1 MSYITQS
8 NGASV
13 GSIAAVVAIHAGVG
27 ALLVFGLTVSGAMPD
42 IITRLPAKD
51 IRDVPPPPPP
61 PPPPENT
68 ADPKES
74 TVPPVFTPVP
84 KLDLKPT
91 PPIIDTTDLIPPPIP
106 SPQPGRGDIVLPK
119 PAPPAPT
126 PSFEPVPARPK
137 NDPGR
142 WLSNNDYRSSW
153 ARRELTGVARFRLE
167 IAANGRVSNCTVTG
181 STGHSE
187 LDAATCSLVSKRAR
201 FEPARGGNGEPVAG
215 SYTGSVLWQLP
226 E

>member
-8 NGASV
+8 NRASV

-27 ALLVFGLTVSGAMPD
+27 ALLVFGLTVSGAMPE
-42 IITRLPAKD
+42 IINRIDARNIPDTL
-51 IRDVPPPPPP
+51 PPPPPTDDVV
-61 PPPPENT
+61 PPES
-68 ADPKES
+68 AS
-74 TVPPVFTPVP
+74 PPIFTPAP

-91 PPIIDTTDLIPPPIP
+91 PPMIDTTDLIPPPIP
-106 SPQPGRGDIVLPK
+106 NPTPRLGDIVLPK

-126 PSFEPVPARPK
+126 PSFEPVSARPK

-142 WLSNNDYRSSW
+142 WLSNNDYRPSW
-153 ARRELTGVARFRLE
+153 TRRELTGLAKFRLE

-181 STGHSE
+181 STGHGE

-201 FEPARGGNGEPVAG
+201 FEPARDSNGEPVAG

>member
-8 NGASV
+8 NGPSV

-167 IAANGRVSNCTVTG
+167 IAANGRVSNCTVIG

-187 LDAATCSLVSKRAR
+187 LDSATCSLVSKRAR

>member
-8 NGASV
+8 NRASV

-91 PPIIDTTDLIPPPIP
+91 PPIIDTTNLIPPPIP
-106 SPQPGRGDIVLPK
+106 SPQPGRGEIVLPK

>member
-8 NGASV
+8 NRASV
-13 GSIAAVVAIHAGVG
+13 GSIAAVVAVHAGVG
-27 ALLVFGLTVSGAMPD
+27 ALLVFGLTVSGAMPE
-42 IITRLPAKD
+42 IINRIDARNIPDT
-51 IRDVPPPPPP
+51 VPPPPPP
-61 PPPPENT
+61 PPPT
-68 ADPKES
+68 DDV
-74 TVPPVFTPVP
+74 VPPESASPPIFTPAP

-106 SPQPGRGDIVLPK
+106 NPTPRPGDIVLPK
-119 PAPPAPT
+119 PAPPAPS
-126 PSFEPVPARPK
+126 PSFEPVSARPK
-137 NDPGR
+137 NDPGG

-215 SYTGSVLWQLP
+215 SYIGSVLWQLP

>member
-1 MSYITQS
+1 MSYVTQS
-8 NGASV
+8 NRPSV

-27 ALLVFGLTVSGAMPD
+27 ALLVFGLTVSGAMPE
-42 IITRLPAKD
+42 IINRIDARNIPDTL
-51 IRDVPPPPPP
+51 PPPPPP
-61 PPPPENT
+61 PPPPDD
-68 ADPKES
+68 A
-74 TVPPVFTPVP
+74 VPPESASPPIFTPAP

-91 PPIIDTTDLIPPPIP
+91 PPMIDTTDLVPPPIP
-106 SPQPGRGDIVLPK
+106 NPTPRLGDIVLPK

-201 FEPARGGNGEPVAG
+201 FEPARGGNGEPVPG

>member
-8 NGASV
+8 NRASV
-13 GSIAAVVAIHAGVG
+13 GSIAAVVAVHAGVG
-27 ALLVFGLTVSGAMPD
+27 ALLVFGLTVSGAMPE
-42 IITRLPAKD
+42 IINRIDARNIPDT
-51 IRDVPPPPPP
+51 VPPPPPP
-61 PPPPENT
+61 PPPT
-68 ADPKES
+68 DDV
-74 TVPPVFTPVP
+74 VPPESASPPIFTPAP

-91 PPIIDTTDLIPPPIP
+91 PPIIDTTDLTPPPIP
-106 SPQPGRGDIVLPK
+106 NPTPRPGDIVLPK
-119 PAPPAPT
+119 PAPPAPS
-126 PSFEPVPARPK
+126 PSFEPVSARPK
-137 NDPGR
+137 NDPGG

>member
-8 NGASV
+8 NRASV

-84 KLDLKPT
+84 KLDLRPT

-106 SPQPGRGDIVLPK
+106 SPQPGRGEIVLPK

-215 SYTGSVLWQLP
+215 RYTGSVLWQLP
-226 E
+226 

>member
-1 MSYITQS
+1 MSYVTQS
-8 NGASV
+8 NRPSV
-13 GSIAAVVAIHAGVG
+13 GSIAAVAAIHAGVG
-27 ALLVFGLTVSGAMPD
+27 ALLVFGLTVSGAMPE
-42 IITRLPAKD
+42 IINRIDARNIPDTL
-51 IRDVPPPPPP
+51 PPPPPP
-61 PPPPENT
+61 PPPT
-68 ADPKES
+68 DDA
-74 TVPPVFTPVP
+74 VPPESASPPIFTPAP

-91 PPIIDTTDLIPPPIP
+91 PPMIDTTDLVPPPIP
-106 SPQPGRGDIVLPK
+106 NPTPRLGDIVLPK